1 MNRAPRSWTPDW
13 VLLAGFGL
21 LTLLVWLD
29 RFDYWDLVVRDWVDD
44 NRRSRP
50 LFLASRALNYLGSAN
65 VLVMVALALAI
76 GLAARSRSLRPLL
89 PVVTA
94 YGVSHLL
101 LGPVKIVT
109 HRAAPHS
116 PMADG
121 SGFFTDPD
129 GWSYPSGHVV
139 NALIWYPILLL
150 LLEALLAAPLAPHL
164 RTVVRVAPVV
174 IVSATVTYLGYHWL
188 TDVVGALMIG
198 AVLDRL
204 LRRVPWLDRVP
215 AEDQLTSSGDR

>member
-1 MNRAPRSWTPDW
+1 MERAPRSWKPDGF
-13 VLLAGFGL
+13 LLAGFGL

-44 NRRSRP
+44 NRRSHP
-50 LFLASRALNYLGSAN
+50 LYLASRALNYLGSAN
-65 VLVMVALALAI
+65 VLVVVAVAIALVVAVRV
-76 GLAARSRSLRPLL
+76 RSARPLL
-89 PVVTA
+89 PVVAA

-101 LGPVKIVT
+101 LGPVKILT

-116 PMADG
+116 PLADG

-150 LLEALLAAPLAPHL
+150 LLEAALAAPLAPQL
-164 RTVVRVAPVV
+164 RAVVRVGAVV
-174 IVSATVTYLGYHWL
+174 TVSATVTYLGYHWL
-188 TDVVGALMIG
+188 TDVVGALLIG
-198 AVLDRL
+198 AVLDRS
-204 LRRVPWLDRVP
+204 LRRVPWFAVTP
-215 AEDQLTSSGDR
+215 APATASAGR